1 MSRGGLTGQSATMMH
16 PERWQKGRSVITV
29 PFAERRPCLP
39 LLPVDSL
46 AVMGQPAN
54 SDQHDVSVDSF
65 GSYNS
70 YNSYNLHNSYNS
82 YDTATL
88 APLNRYRMARP

>member
-1 MSRGGLTGQSATMMH
+1 M
-16 PERWQKGRSVITV
+16 ITV

-54 SDQHDVSVDSF
+54 SDQHDVSNHSL
-65 GSYNS
+65 GSDNS
-70 YNSYNLHNSYNS
+70 YNSYNS